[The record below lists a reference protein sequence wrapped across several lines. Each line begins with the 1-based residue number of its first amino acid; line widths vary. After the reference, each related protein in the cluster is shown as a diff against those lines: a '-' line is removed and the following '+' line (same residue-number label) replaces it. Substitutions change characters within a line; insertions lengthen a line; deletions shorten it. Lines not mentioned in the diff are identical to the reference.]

1 MTDDGTFEVETD
13 TQTSDIKTQR
23 KTNKTRFK
31 KNTVLWMPEG
41 FLYLQQ
47 QKYNR
52 ILWKCYCHDPNI
64 YNIQTMG
71 LIYSQ

>member
-31 KNTVLWMPEG
+31 KNTVL
-41 FLYLQQ
+41 
-47 QKYNR
+47 
-52 ILWKCYCHDPNI
+52 
-64 YNIQTMG
+64 
-71 LIYSQ
+71 